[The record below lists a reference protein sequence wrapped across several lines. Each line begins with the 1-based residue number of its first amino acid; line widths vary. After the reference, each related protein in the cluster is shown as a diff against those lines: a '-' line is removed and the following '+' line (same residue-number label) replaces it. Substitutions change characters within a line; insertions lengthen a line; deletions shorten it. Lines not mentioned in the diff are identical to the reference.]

1 MDTIIPLFW
10 TIGAGLSVF
19 LLRDLQTLFVF
30 CLGLGLLIILAKKSL
45 RPFFQAI
52 GWTFPFVFPL
62 LGIHSFLNAGF
73 PETSRLLGF
82 ITFRHEGLIFATLVS
97 LRIFT
102 FTIALV
108 AWRYVDRERLFSDA
122 IKAKIPLNVLVLL
135 AVATSTIRSISEK
148 GKAVYTAQQARGIP
162 AGPGVIARFLSLP
175 AVILPVV
182 TSTILDGARRGGQMK
197 NRGLGTTMVA
207 PPFNVKRRK
216 SIDYFLA
223 LSVFPLLLSLW
234 LFK

>member
-10 TIGAGLSVF
+10 TIGSVISVF
-19 LLRDLQTLFVF
+19 LLRDLQTLFLF
-30 CLGLGLLIILAKKSL
+30 SLGLGLLIILAKRSL
-45 RPFFQAI
+45 KPFFQAI
-52 GWTFPFVFPL
+52 GWTLPFVFPL

-73 PETSRLLGF
+73 PETSRLLGLIPF
-82 ITFRHEGLIFATLVS
+82 KHEGLIFATLVS
-97 LRIFT
+97 LRILT

-108 AWRYVDRERLFSDA
+108 AWRYVDREKLFSDA
-122 IKAKIPLNVLVLL
+122 IKARIPLNVLVLL
-135 AVATSTIRSISEK
+135 AVATSTIRSVAEK
-148 GKAVYTAQQARGIP
+148 GKAVYIAQQARGIP

-182 TSTILDGARRGGQMK
+182 TSTILDGARRGSQMK
-197 NRGLGTTMVA
+197 NRGLGTTVVSL
-207 PPFNVKRRK
+207 PFNVKRRE

-223 LSVFPLLLSLW
+223 FSVFPFLLALW